1 MKKGKIKK
9 LTAAALSIAMA
20 FAAYPFTSVR
30 ADSAEIIPALSSAVP
45 ENSSDSETYVYEQ
58 VSDEEASETC
68 TLLEESAPESSEDTS
83 EESSETE
90 NSPSVTDEETTPESV
105 SEETPDTGSETVP
118 SEPPESEEPSVTP
131 PPQFHVPT
139 EPASTAPPIVII
151 LLGPGY
157 VFTESHSDNP
167 SETASA
173 ETTVPVSEQTAPPL
187 AEPTVNKLIL
197 TSDDAPAAE
206 ILTEKEE
213 LIKAVFDP
221 FERASLLYG
230 GEVNVILSIGGESAV
245 SGHDRELISA
255 AADSG
260 SFGGKYCLGEYFD
273 MSLTKSIFDSDTDIS
288 ELYAE
293 ITLKLDIPENI
304 RYSSKK
310 YALIGVHGGTAVL
323 LEDLDSD
330 PDTIT
335 VKTDRFSSYAIVY
348 TENDDVNI
356 KTANKLDCLKIFLSV
371 TSAAVLFCS
380 AALLYEMW
388 SKKSG
393 RSDKKTD

>member
-30 ADSAEIIPALSSAVP
+30 ADSAEIIPALSSAVQ
-45 ENSSDSETYVYEQ
+45 ENSADSETYGYEQ
-58 VSDEEASETC
+58 ETC
-68 TLLEESAPESSEDTS
+68 TPLEESAPEASEDTS
-83 EESSETE
+83 EGSSETE
-90 NSPSVTDEETTPESV
+90 NPPSVTDEETTPESV

-118 SEPPESEEPSVTP
+118 PEPPESEEPSVTP

-187 AEPTVNKLIL
+187 AEPTVNKLVL

-288 ELYAE
+288 ELYGE

-304 RYSSKK
+304 RHYSKK

>member
-9 LTAAALSIAMA
+9 LTAAALFIAMA

-30 ADSAEIIPALSSAVP
+30 ADSTEIIPALSSAVP
-45 ENSSDSETYVYEQ
+45 ENSADSETYGYEQ
-58 VSDEEASETC
+58 VSDEEAAETC
-68 TLLEESAPESSEDTS
+68 TPLEESAPESSEDTS
-83 EESSETE
+83 EGSSETE
-90 NSPSVTDEETTPESV
+90 NPPSVTDEETTPESV

-118 SEPPESEEPSVTP
+118 PEPPESEEPSVTP

-273 MSLTKSIFDSDTDIS
+273 MSLTKSIFDSDTDVS
-288 ELYAE
+288 ELYGE

-304 RYSSKK
+304 RHYSKK

>member
-30 ADSAEIIPALSSAVP
+30 ADSAEIIPALSPAVP
-45 ENSSDSETYVYEQ
+45 ENSSDSETYGYEQ
-58 VSDEEASETC
+58 ISDEEASETC
-68 TLLEESAPESSEDTS
+68 TPLEESAPESSEDTS
-83 EESSETE
+83 EGSSETE
-90 NSPSVTDEETTPESV
+90 NPPSVTDEETTPESV

-118 SEPPESEEPSVTP
+118 PEPPESEEPSVTP

-288 ELYAE
+288 ELYGE

-310 YALIGVHGGTAVL
+310 YALIGVHRGTAVL